1 MANNHQV
8 DVATGAGHGTLKSYI
23 VGFILS
29 IVLTIIPYLIVVD
42 HMLIGNALLLT
53 VVGLAVLQLLVQLV
67 FFLHLSTA
75 SEQRWNLMT
84 FMFTVLI
91 LAILV
96 VGTLW
101 IMWNLNYNMMD
112 H

>member
-91 LAILV
+91 LVILV

>member
-84 FMFTVLI
+84 FMFTILI
-91 LAILV
+91 LIILV